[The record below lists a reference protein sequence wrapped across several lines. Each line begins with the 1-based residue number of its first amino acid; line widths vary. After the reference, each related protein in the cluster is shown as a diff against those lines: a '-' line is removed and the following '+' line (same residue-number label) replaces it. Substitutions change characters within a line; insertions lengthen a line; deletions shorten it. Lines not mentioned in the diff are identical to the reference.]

1 MARTE
6 PLAYGSFTKEQFD
19 KEMEKGMADI
29 KEGRVYQADI
39 IEAEMGKFICRI
51 KTTEV

>member
-29 KEGRVYQADI
+29 RAGRVYPADI
-39 IEAEMGKFICRI
+39 IEEEMREQLNHERDSI
-51 KTTEV
+51 